1 MLPRM
6 ENCPN
11 CTAPREAGLVACK
24 FCNTPF
30 VRDVATEAVHCPQC
44 GTYSDIRMTNCVKC
58 KAWVVVKCVFCGS
71 LSPHHYPACVS
82 CREPFSGAAERFQ
95 ARQEAVAS
103 QQRMQMISSV
113 GSVAAAF
120 LGAAAGSALTDSSY
134 SAGKHGHRHR
144 HHHHDDD
151 SGSSSSSS
159 WTDVFSSDDN
169 SNNISSGSDD
179 NPGGDGG
186 NLMDSILTGDDS

>member
-1 MLPRM
+1 MLAGM

-30 VRDVATEAVHCPQC
+30 VKDVATEAVQCPQC
-44 GTYSDIRMTNCVKC
+44 SAYSDIRMTNCVKC
-58 KAWVVVKCVFCGS
+58 KAWVVVKCMFCGS

-82 CREPFSGAAERFQ
+82 CREPFAGAAERFQ
-95 ARQEAVAS
+95 ARQEQIAS

-120 LGAAAGSALTDSSY
+120 LGAAAGSALTGDSSY
-134 SAGKHGHRHR
+134 SAGKHSHGRRHR
-144 HHHHDDD
+144 HHHHDDDD

-159 WTDVFSSDDN
+159 SSWTDIFNSDDN
-169 SNNISSGSDD
+169 NND
-179 NPGGDGG
+179 NPGGGGG
-186 NLMDSILTGDDS
+186 NLMDTNLTGDDS